1 MTSGTTNLNRKQRSV
16 GIELLRIISMLS
28 VMVLHVLGQ
37 GGILE
42 KTNISQSQY
51 GVAWF
56 LEVLCFFGVTTYA
69 LISGFV
75 GIDGN
80 YRLSSIVYVWLQ
92 VVFYTVI
99 ITCIF
104 AVAVPG
110 SVGGYDI
117 VAMLTP
123 VTSGQ
128 YWYFSAYF
136 GMFFLIPLVNLGI
149 NALKKSYLNA
159 IFVLVVLF
167 FSILSCISYS
177 DVFSLKE
184 GYSVLWLLACYFIG
198 AYMKR
203 FKIFEKIKSWKLIC
217 IIVLCVVL
225 TWGFKIVLDIFT
237 QSPRSGLLIAYNSPT
252 VLLMSMALVV
262 LFARMKFADKCATE
276 KSASECVMESSTPE
290 CGAKESGD
298 ATELQAN
305 TQKPTLRSRIRK
317 VILKI
322 APLSFGVYLINTN
335 PYIFRYLMKD
345 RFAHLANYP
354 SLLLA
359 ISVILNA
366 LVIFLVCIAIDAV
379 RKLIFDLCGLREKLY
394 IIEKKICEHIDG
406 NVERTKI

>member
-37 GGILE
+37 GGVLE

-177 DVFSLKE
+177 DVFSLEE

-252 VLLMSMALVV
+252 VLLMSMSLVV
-262 LFARMKFADKCATE
+262 LFSRMKFADKCATE
-276 KSASECVMESSTPE
+276 KSASEC
-290 CGAKESGD
+290 GA
-298 ATELQAN
+298 
-305 TQKPTLRSRIRK
+305 

-406 NVERTKI
+406 QHRR